1 MKATVNLTHLLL
13 LLLGPLVVAGQD
25 VRMEI
30 SAENLDSFTSVVQI
44 DYAEMHLDI
53 ETGWFAAND
62 DASEFVI
69 FDKVGNIYTV
79 TREGIKQQWS
89 YVTQPAEQVFTVI
102 DAKYFTGVPVILY
115 ALDGQAYVNQ
125 HQLDSANEYLA
136 LYSGSSPGEIVVE
149 AIDVDGATQ
158 FLRFRF
164 ASDYEMTSLGKIS
177 FPEFS
182 DEAPAMRVGRVAFPY
197 LAISSLAD
205 NSLTV
210 YEYPDAFAE
219 ETAKRYM
226 LDDGPAVAGAF
237 NGPSASHFI
246 WGDPRSTRLNLLDLV
261 SGQSSD
267 FAALDGAYA
276 QYILLTHDASAA
288 IVVNLDFVAH
298 VFAWDLKSGKRHYF
312 GPYRECRRIPDN
324 VILSA
329 DGKSLIIGCDSG
341 LDIWQVPK
349 EWEGS
354 S

>member
-1 MKATVNLTHLLL
+1 
-13 LLLGPLVVAGQD
+13 
-25 VRMEI
+25 
-30 SAENLDSFTSVVQI
+30 
-44 DYAEMHLDI
+44 MHLDI

-89 YVTQPAEQVFTVI
+89 YLTQPSEQIFTVI

-125 HQLDSANEYLA
+125 HQLDSENEYVA
-136 LYSGSSPGEIVVE
+136 LFRGSGPGEIVVE

-158 FLRFRF
+158 FLRF
-164 ASDYEMTSLGKIS
+164 SLDTVDQLISLGMIP

-210 YEYPDAFAE
+210 YEYPDAFDE

-237 NGPSASHFI
+237 NGPSASHFV
-246 WGDPRSTRLNLLDLV
+246 WGDPRSRRLNLLDLA
-261 SGQSSD
+261 SGQSR
-267 FAALDGAYA
+267 AVVALDGAYA

-298 VFAWDLKSGKRHYF
+298 VFAWDLKSGKRHDF
-312 GPYRECRRIPDN
+312 GPYRECRRIPDK

>member
-1 MKATVNLTHLLL
+1 M
-13 LLLGPLVVAGQD
+13 
-25 VRMEI
+25 
-30 SAENLDSFTSVVQI
+30 
-44 DYAEMHLDI
+44 
-53 ETGWFAAND
+53 
-62 DASEFVI
+62 
-69 FDKVGNIYTV
+69 
-79 TREGIKQQWS
+79 
-89 YVTQPAEQVFTVI
+89 
-102 DAKYFTGVPVILY
+102 
-115 ALDGQAYVNQ
+115 
-125 HQLDSANEYLA
+125 
-136 LYSGSSPGEIVVE
+136 
-149 AIDVDGATQ
+149 
-158 FLRFRF
+158 
-164 ASDYEMTSLGKIS
+164 
-177 FPEFS
+177 
-182 DEAPAMRVGRVAFPY
+182 
-197 LAISSLAD
+197 
-205 NSLTV
+205 TV
-210 YEYPDAFAE
+210 YEYPDAFEE
-219 ETAKRYM
+219 ETAKRYV

-312 GPYRECRRIPDN
+312 GPYRECRHIPDN